1 VKFSEKMKEEFDGCD
16 FASCIAKEKEN
27 RLLLSSV
34 VESGIRLGSVGY
46 IHQLFHLELL

>member
-1 VKFSEKMKEEFDGCD
+1 MKEEFNGCD

-34 VESGIRLGSVGY
+34 VESGIRLGSLEHC
-46 IHQLFHLELL
+46 IQHLV